1 MSGSVRFDEEAGEAL
16 LKDSSDR
23 VLFVKRKTHRSYEIV
38 MPWALASFF
47 FCTTLFFAW
56 KSSVTTSEQ
65 HGIYAALGSYEEG
78 FATDFGIIPF
88 YQSDFLIDLVQVS
101 LHPKIPINV
110 LQKRFTNDL
119 LYNTTSGKF
128 YNQPLSFNE
137 TKYIGEPQS
146 TVDDAWQQLLHA
158 QYVAMDPEEVKQ
170 IPESH
175 ISSIWYDGEHE
186 FFELGVFHNLH
197 CLNEIRR
204 SLAGNSHG
212 NTRDILLESNIHLD
226 HCVDQ
231 IRQALMC
238 HADLT
243 PVPMHAIGVA
253 ADHFSLGNGEM
264 HTCRDFDA
272 IWAWVEE
279 RGKKQRALG
288 D

>member
-1 MSGSVRFDEEAGEAL
+1 MSASVRFDEEAGEAL
-16 LKDSSDR
+16 LKDKSDN
-23 VLFVKRKTHRSYEIV
+23 VLFVKRKTRHSYEIV
-38 MPWALASFF
+38 LPWALASFF

-56 KSSVTTSEQ
+56 KSSVTVSGQ
-65 HGIYAALGSYEEG
+65 HSTYAALGSYEEG
-78 FATDFGIIPF
+78 FATDFGIIPLYLF
-88 YQSDFLIDLVQVS
+88 EFLVDRVQVS
-101 LHPKIPINV
+101 ILPKVPINV
-110 LQKRFTNDL
+110 VQKKFTNDL

-128 YNQPLSFNE
+128 YNQPLSLNE
-137 TKYIGEPQS
+137 TKYIGES
-146 TVDDAWQQLLHA
+146 DSAVDDAWERLLHA
-158 QYVAMDPEEVKQ
+158 QYVAMDPEEAKQ

-175 ISSIWYDGEHE
+175 ISPLWYDGEHE
-186 FFELGVFHNLH
+186 FFELSVFHNLH
-197 CLNEIRR
+197 CLNEIRM
-204 SLAGNSHG
+204 SLAGNSHDNNRDTLHEG
-212 NTRDILLESNIHLD
+212 NVHLD

-243 PVPMHAIGVA
+243 PVPMHAVA
-253 ADHFSLGNGEM
+253 GAPDHLALGNGEM